1 VNLLVRLQ
9 MVEHLKY
16 CLHQLILRGYELLHL
31 WVVVAIVG
39 LDVAGLAI
47 ALAIPRVH
55 HLRDFLEERYK
66 FSKIGLKPQLYTVIF
81 INHD

>member
-1 VNLLVRLQ
+1 

-31 WVVVAIVG
+31 WVLVAIVG
-39 LDVAGLAI
+39 LVVAGLAT
-47 ALAIPRVH
+47 ALAIPCVH

-66 FSKIGLKPQLYTVIF
+66 FSKIGSKHQLYTVIF
-81 INHD
+81 INLD